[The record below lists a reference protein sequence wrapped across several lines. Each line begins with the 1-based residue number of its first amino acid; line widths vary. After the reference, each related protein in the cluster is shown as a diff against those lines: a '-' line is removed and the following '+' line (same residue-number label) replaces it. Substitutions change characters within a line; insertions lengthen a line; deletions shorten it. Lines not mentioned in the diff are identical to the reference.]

1 MVSFTEKQ
9 KRWKTYTSV
18 LMWCMFVF
26 IFGNA
31 ISSVLDIMDA
41 IMSFVSQILNIFDEG
56 EVPTEIIN
64 FMSWGYIAKII
75 LFISYGAFIWG
86 TSKLKGLLPEDSASW
101 KKVRTAFILL
111 LVGAFV
117 SWALHF
123 LPVINLLGYFICWL
137 LSVIAFC
144 KQKNAFG
151 KLSNSGHY
159 SRGAS
164 EGFNHLKNVADSNLA
179 LHTWIPLG
187 TIITLALVGGSSISN
202 IASSGGLKDLE
213 QSLYSTYAGFAL
225 VGIVWGFIIALTI
238 LHIFFANI
246 IGWIKVKCGNLVE
259 TEVQEETQQNEPLQS
274 GTEESHLDSE
284 TKEQETSQANDF
296 DPAKTSVQETTECK
310 SEDTTKGTSKHR
322 KSKMLVGGAI
332 FLVLI
337 GCSLLYFSGGGNS
350 PLNLPSPQWK
360 KFVVPTTDGVKAYKE
375 PNKGSLVLCMAD
387 EQLAS
392 ETALSEYCWSDRKPN
407 KDWSVMEWK
416 FGTQD
421 ILPVLEET
429 DGWYKVFIQLER
441 GWTSYCG
448 EPAIAYIEKS
458 SVKEIVPKTI
468 TAKILEEKL
477 PGSVK
482 NVIAS
487 GKLKDLCLINDD
499 SNFEMDDAYLLMGE
513 LKNNSLVVFT
523 TSYKMDY
530 IEDGK
535 PIEINPDTESR
546 KKRNILTFNK
556 SKSFPHEYLGV
567 SLLDVRKLTDEEIE
581 RLISAE
587 DYKSKVMTAYYYFSE
602 VDAFKRYPVQPKE

>member
-1 MVSFTEKQ
+1 MMKRIIVCIICLFAMVTSYAQTAESEQVFTKVEKMPEYPGGVLAMQLYLQTNIKYPQAANGAEGRILVQFIIDTDGSVTDAMVVKSVNPHLDAEALRVINAMPKWKPGTQ
-9 KRWKTYTSV
+9 KGKAVRVKFT
-18 LMWCMFVF
+18 
-26 IFGNA
+26 I
-31 ISSVLDIMDA
+31 
-41 IMSFVSQILNIFDEG
+41 
-56 EVPTEIIN
+56 PIN
-64 FMSWGYIAKII
+64 FKASNAKNNV
-75 LFISYGAFIWG
+75 
-86 TSKLKGLLPEDSASW
+86 TNVK
-101 KKVRTAFILL
+101 
-111 LVGAFV
+111 
-117 SWALHF
+117 
-123 LPVINLLGYFICWL
+123 
-137 LSVIAFC
+137 
-144 KQKNAFG
+144 
-151 KLSNSGHY
+151 SN
-159 SRGAS
+159 
-164 EGFNHLKNVADSNLA
+164 NN
-179 LHTWIPLG
+179 
-187 TIITLALVGGSSISN
+187 
-202 IASSGGLKDLE
+202 
-213 QSLYSTYAGFAL
+213 
-225 VGIVWGFIIALTI
+225 
-238 LHIFFANI
+238 
-246 IGWIKVKCGNLVE
+246 
-259 TEVQEETQQNEPLQS
+259 
-274 GTEESHLDSE
+274 
-284 TKEQETSQANDF
+284 
-296 DPAKTSVQETTECK
+296 
-310 SEDTTKGTSKHR
+310 
-322 KSKMLVGGAI
+322 
-332 FLVLI
+332 
-337 GCSLLYFSGGGNS
+337 

-535 PIEINPDTESR
+535 PIEINPDTESP